1 MGSTL
6 TSTQPKDTYKSLLKT
21 SDTTELSATA
31 KYVSDGNGNDSPL
44 ALSTANVGIGTSA
57 PSTRLTVDNSADVTN
72 RAIDIVGNGSTVKGH
87 LGVFSDG
94 VYLSGN
100 YYFDGAHNNDVSG
113 LGQTLIVM
121 QSAAGS
127 ASNILFRTSAA
138 GSTTTTTRAS
148 IDADG
153 LKFGS
158 DTAAA
163 NALDDYEEGTF
174 TPSLGDDATYLAQ
187 SGTYTKIGRVV
198 TFKALVYVNVI
209 GTGSTTTISGLPFA
223 IAADGGAVCLAPSY
237 SGLATSVSS
246 VNGNVV
252 STSIAIQSNVG
263 NAATN
268 QTLNAI
274 FQNSTYL
281 EIAGTY
287 QV

>member
-31 KYVSDGNGNDSPL
+31 KYVSDGNGNDSAL
-44 ALSTANVGIGTSA
+44 ALSTTKVGIGTDAPTAPLDTVANSSA
-57 PSTRLTVDNSADVTN
+57 NVLTLRTRSGSDDYSFVQFKNNAGTEVVSEFFGHRTGASTGRLGFSTNNGATMLEHLSITSDGYVRLTTNSGG
-72 RAIDIVGNGSTVKGH
+72 IQFNG
-87 LGVFSDG
+87 D
-94 VYLSGN
+94 
-100 YYFDGAHNNDVSG
+100 
-113 LGQTLIVM
+113 
-121 QSAAGS
+121 
-127 ASNILFRTSAA
+127 TSAN
-138 GSTTTTTRAS
+138 
-148 IDADG
+148 
-153 LKFGS
+153 
-158 DTAAA
+158 
-163 NALDDYEEGTF
+163 NALSDYEQGTF
-174 TPSLGDDATYLAQ
+174 TPSLGGDATYLAQ

-209 GTGSTTTISGLPFA
+209 GTGSTTTISGLPFT
-223 IAADGGAVCLAPSY
+223 IAADGGAVCSAPSY

-246 VNGNVV
+246 ANGNVV